1 MSKYGVTMGLIP
13 MLVHFQGKKKGHL
26 NPQGYGAGLGCLFK
40 NFILEV
46 LCRDQRLRFL

>member
-13 MLVHFQGKKKGHL
+13 MLVHFQGKKGRL
-26 NPQGYGAGLGCLFK
+26 NPRDYGAGLGCLFK

-46 LCRDQRLRFL
+46 RCRDQRLRFL